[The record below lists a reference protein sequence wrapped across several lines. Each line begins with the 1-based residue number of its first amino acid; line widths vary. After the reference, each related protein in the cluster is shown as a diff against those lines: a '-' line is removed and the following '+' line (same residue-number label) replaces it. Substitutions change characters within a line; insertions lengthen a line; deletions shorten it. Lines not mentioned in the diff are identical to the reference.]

1 MYVIDLIVNDGY
13 FGAMKVQFA
22 KPFNS
27 WLHITA
33 VETLDIQVLVCLFI
47 FILIKGRSV
56 GSSL

>member
-1 MYVIDLIVNDGY
+1 MYIIHLIGNDGY

-33 VETLDIQVLVCLFI
+33 EETSDI
-47 FILIKGRSV
+47 
-56 GSSL
+56 